1 MSSLEE
7 NPIVFREREREKDY
21 FFRNL
26 VILDT
31 HSKPL
36 RIERGII
43 ASGSLANVN
52 ACFLHSHN
60 VEHSRSLSRKA
71 RARKKHINPSIKVPV
86 CCYVKDEM
94 VKMFHVASPCT
105 Q

>member
-52 ACFLHSHN
+52 ACFYILTMLN
-60 VEHSRSLSRKA
+60 IAVPFQGRLEQERNTLTLQLKCLSA
-71 RARKKHINPSIKVPV
+71 V
-86 CCYVKDEM
+86 M
-94 VKMFHVASPCT
+94 
-105 Q
+105 